1 MTLETFPDVEGALR
15 TWLRAQVSL
24 TALVGQRVFFGV
36 PKGAT
41 EVTFPLVTI
50 QRVGGGDD
58 PSTAPVDRPIIQI
71 DCWGSLDQSGNGRK
85 AEATALVNT
94 VRALLQSIEN
104 TSLTATC
111 RALGT
116 TVESV
121 IWLPDPDNDRPR
133 YSVTAEVM
141 AISS

>member
-1 MTLETFPDVEGALR
+1 MSLEQFPDVEGALR
-15 TWLRAQVSL
+15 TWLRTQPSL

-41 EVTFPLVTI
+41 EATFPLVTI
-50 QRVGGGDD
+50 QRVGGGADT
-58 PSTAPVDRPIIQI
+58 STAPIDRALLQI
-71 DCWGSLDQSGNGRK
+71 DCHGSIDASGNGRK

-94 VRALLQSIEN
+94 VRALLHSIEN

-111 RALGT
+111 RALGV

-133 YSVTAEVM
+133 YSVTAEVI
-141 AISS
+141 AIS